1 MVHSMLDVRCS
12 MLDVHALNPADRLNC
27 LDLNQL
33 KNGKAALVSKGRF
46 LRTQNIP
53 CPTAYIPSNSALSFR
68 AIIRS

>member
-1 MVHSMLDVRCS
+1 
-12 MLDVHALNPADRLNC
+12 LNPADRLNC
-27 LDLNQL
+27 LDLNPL

-53 CPTAYIPSNSALSFR
+53 CPTAYISSNSALSFR